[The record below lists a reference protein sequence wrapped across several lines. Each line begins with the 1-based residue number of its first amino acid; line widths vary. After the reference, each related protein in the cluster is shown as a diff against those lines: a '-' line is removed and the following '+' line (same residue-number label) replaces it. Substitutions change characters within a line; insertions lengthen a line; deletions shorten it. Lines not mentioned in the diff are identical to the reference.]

1 MIFFLFF
8 ELLEKKS
15 FLENNLT
22 DDIFDQLER
31 LTLDQL
37 KTLNLSK
44 NKFTSNG
51 IRKLF
56 EQKTMVGLISIS
68 IFTLKIFHYI

>member
-1 MIFFLFF
+1 MIFFFSSLNY
-8 ELLEKKS
+8 LGKI

-56 EQKTMVGLISIS
+56 EQKTMVGFISIQS
-68 IFTLKIFHYI
+68 LN